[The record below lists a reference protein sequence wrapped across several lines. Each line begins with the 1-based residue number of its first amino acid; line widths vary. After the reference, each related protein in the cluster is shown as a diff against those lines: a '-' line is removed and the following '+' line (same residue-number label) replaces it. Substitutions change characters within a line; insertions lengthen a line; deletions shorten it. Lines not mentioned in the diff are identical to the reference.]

1 METKKSQ
8 KMFSIVLPAHNAEKR
23 IAVPLQSIISQCY
36 DRDKFEIIVICDAC
50 EDDTA
55 GVARKY
61 GADIVIECNHRNA
74 GLTRNEGLELATG
87 DWVLFMDDDDHWLG
101 ECVLAFLHRLAAE
114 DDFDIACMGFYWS
127 RGAALP
133 FDNAGMLFPNVWS
146 KMWRRSFIGETRFRN
161 VYPNDDEWFCRDMMQ
176 KNPRIR
182 VSDNMIYYYD
192 YMRPGSITDTERM
205 KNANQE

>member
-74 GLTRNEGLELATG
+74 GLTRNEGLDVASG
-87 DWVLFMDDDDHWLG
+87 DWVLFMDDDDHWTG
-101 ECVLAFLHRLAAE
+101 ECVLAFLDRYAQA
-114 DDFDIACMGFYWS
+114 DDFDIACFSFYWS
-127 RGAALP
+127 RGVALP
-133 FDNAGMLFPNVWS
+133 FDNQGYLFPNVWS
-146 KMWRRSFIGETRFRN
+146 KMWRRSFIGETRFRE
-161 VYPNDDEWFCRDMMQ
+161 VYPNDDELFCVDMMA
-176 KNPRIR
+176 KKPRIR
-182 VSDNMIYYYD
+182 ISDMLIYYYD
-192 YMRPGSITDTERM
+192 YLRPGSIWDTERK
-205 KNANQE
+205 KNAAQE